1 MATTNKQADVELVKK
16 FDNWEYSNT
25 GIEKRMPW
33 ISGARL
39 TTSENAYSSFW
50 GTITGESGSMLIR

>member
-1 MATTNKQADVELVKK
+1 MATNNKQTDVELVKK

-25 GIEKRMPW
+25 GIENRMPW

-39 TTSENAYSSFW
+39 TTSENASYLWW
-50 GTITGESGSMLIR
+50 GTITGEGGLVLMR

>member
-1 MATTNKQADVELVKK
+1 MATNNKQTDVELVKK

-39 TTSENAYSSFW
+39 TTSENANHLWW
-50 GTITGESGSMLIR
+50 GTITGEGGLVLIR